1 VLPVGVVAGF
11 VEGLPGL
18 GFDEFLGVLAV
29 FVVQRWRVAG
39 WDLLIG

>member
-1 VLPVGVVAGF
+1 VGVVAGF
-11 VEGLPGL
+11 VEALPGL
-18 GFDEFLGVLAV
+18 GFDEVLGVLAV